1 MDTDTVI
8 TITLDDINNNINL
21 FKQYDVIERSC
32 LTINIINNI
41 DYDFSYVYKIIKDD
55 ANPIELKYSYKNNI
69 NKIIENLPENIQKII
84 IDNKQMLINYLRKNN
99 PTIDFTN
106 KFENI
111 NIVIRFF
118 IIDKDYYILYIRTNK
133 LRCI

>member
-32 LTINIINNI
+32 LTINITNNI